1 MPCLSARRARRSSR
15 RIRLAAAAALAS
27 AALALLA
34 CAAEAPKA
42 GPALGLRL
50 TTPGRLLVV
59 FERAGGRRELVLL
72 EQGGVRRVEMPAFHE
87 VRFVRRELLVA
98 VLDATSVPKEPGA
111 PIPTQLALHD
121 LATGE
126 TKRFG
131 PIGQQYDPEPSP
143 DGRFLA
149 VGVERPA
156 VGEAEF
162 EIWSL
167 EGDVEQIASRPQA
180 LEEPRWRE
188 DGRAIAVAIL
198 QEDPEGDSE
207 TGGGFGGRSLVWP
220 RLYWLRRDLGSAE
233 RIDDGAQPGQLAPGG
248 SLPLWWDARGL
259 YARQREG
266 LVRCDVM
273 QGGCTRAYAPE
284 PGRRVVDGRPVGARE
299 AWLLTVEATDAFDRR
314 EPDEIVRV
322 DLDTGAVLSRWH
334 APPGVSVIDIDWIE

>member
-1 MPCLSARRARRSSR
+1 V
-15 RIRLAAAAALAS
+15 
-27 AALALLA
+27 ALALALFA
-34 CAAEAPKA
+34 CAASAPKA

-50 TTPGRLLVV
+50 TTPGRMLVV
-59 FERAGGRRELVLL
+59 FERGGGRRELVLL
-72 EQGGVRRVEMPAFHE
+72 ETGGVRRVEMPAFRE
-87 VRFVRRELLVA
+87 VRFVKRDLLVA
-98 VLDATSVPKEPGA
+98 ILDAPSAPSEPGA
-111 PIPTQLALHD
+111 PPPTQLALHD
-121 LATGE
+121 LATGA

-131 PIGQQYDPEPSP
+131 RIGQQFDPEPSP

-149 VGVERPA
+149 VGVERPELGDA
-156 VGEAEF
+156 DF

-167 EGDVEQIASRPQA
+167 EGDVEQIASRAQA

-198 QEDPEGDSE
+198 QEDPEGESE

-220 RLYWLRRDLGSAE
+220 RLHRLRRDLGEAE
-233 RIDDGAQPGQLAPGG
+233 RIDDGAEPGQLAPGG

-266 LVRCDVM
+266 LVRCDVEH
-273 QGGCTRAYAPE
+273 GGCTRVYAPE
-284 PGRRVVDGRPVGARE
+284 PGRRVVDGRPVGPRE

-314 EPDEIVRV
+314 DPDAIVRV

-334 APPGVSVIDIDWIE
+334 APPGVAVLDLDWIE

>member
-1 MPCLSARRARRSSR
+1 MPCLSARRARRPSR
-15 RIRLAAAAALAS
+15 CGRLAASAAV
-27 AALALLA
+27 ALALALCA
-34 CAAEAPKA
+34 CAASAPKA

-72 EQGGVRRVEMPAFHE
+72 EPGGVRRVEMPAFRE
-87 VRFVRRELLVA
+87 VRFATRDLLVA
-98 VLDATSVPKEPGA
+98 VLDAPSAPEEPGGL
-111 PIPTQLALHD
+111 PPTQLALHD
-121 LATGE
+121 LATGA

-131 PIGQQYDPEPSP
+131 RIGQQFDPEPSP
-143 DGRFLA
+143 DGRYLA
-149 VGVERPA
+149 VGVERPELGDA
-156 VGEAEF
+156 DF

-167 EGDVEQIASRPQA
+167 EGDVEQVVSRAQA

-198 QEDPEGDSE
+198 QEDPEGESE

-220 RLYWLRRDLGSAE
+220 RLYWLRRDLGEAE
-233 RIDDGAQPGQLAPGG
+233 RIDDGPQAGQLAPGG
-248 SLPLWWDARGL
+248 SLPLWWDSRGL

-273 QGGCTRAYAPE
+273 QGGCTRVYAPE
-284 PGRRVVDGRPVGARE
+284 TGRRVVDGRPVGARE
-299 AWLLTVEATDAFDRR
+299 AWLLTVEAADAFDRR
-314 EPDEIVRV
+314 EPDAIVRV

-334 APPGVSVIDIDWIE
+334 APPGVSVLDIDWIE